1 MSSKLKRLL
10 DWIFKYMNIYFYII
24 DNNNSKIIIFTWNKI
39 VEASLLNSWN
49 TYKKTDNF
57 YFSIRDFSD
66 INHIYSWVNSDNNQY
81 YDIDLIIGN
90 FIKYEILIKNI
101 FLQENVSYL
110 QKSFNKIKL
119 DKKVLFIVNWFW
131 IQETIENA
139 FLSFCQNSNINLT
152 ILYRFWE
159 QWWKKLNYSWFFN
172 ELKNVYKNFRFIYN
186 EDIDDALID
195 SIIDEDTEVFS
206 LQYDYKWKHENIN
219 LITWASVSDE
229 WVYWRYKNIFSSFK
243 SQYIWYSTNIFLNTE
258 NTKIYNFFNPQNIQL
273 LENISILT
281 KIDNFVLSGGM
292 SWSRDFSIL
301 KKLDLKWKWVL
312 ISDNIHE
319 MENFLGIPQIKSYY
333 WFLWA
338 FALSSFFIHTPKAEF
353 SNDDRHKMLATSIC
367 SWKPVIV
374 PYNDWLIVK
383 EIMDNKL
390 GLVYKNWDVNDLK
403 EKIAFFL
410 ENPNN
415 LETYSKNCIKYSKIN
430 MDVNGFMNFIFDKT
444 FR

>member
-1 MSSKLKRLL
+1 M
-10 DWIFKYMNIYFYII
+10 
-24 DNNNSKIIIFTWNKI
+24 
-39 VEASLLNSWN
+39 
-49 TYKKTDNF
+49 
-57 YFSIRDFSD
+57 
-66 INHIYSWVNSDNNQY
+66 
-81 YDIDLIIGN
+81 
-90 FIKYEILIKNI
+90 
-101 FLQENVSYL
+101 
-110 QKSFNKIKL
+110 
-119 DKKVLFIVNWFW
+119 
-131 IQETIENA
+131 
-139 FLSFCQNSNINLT
+139 
-152 ILYRFWE
+152 
-159 QWWKKLNYSWFFN
+159 
-172 ELKNVYKNFRFIYN
+172 
-186 EDIDDALID
+186 ID

>member
-24 DNNNSKIIIFTWNKI
+24 DNNNSKIIIFTWTKI

-172 ELKNVYKNFRFIYN
+172 ELKNVYKNFRFI
-186 EDIDDALID
+186 
-195 SIIDEDTEVFS
+195 
-206 LQYDYKWKHENIN
+206 
-219 LITWASVSDE
+219 
-229 WVYWRYKNIFSSFK
+229 
-243 SQYIWYSTNIFLNTE
+243 
-258 NTKIYNFFNPQNIQL
+258 
-273 LENISILT
+273 
-281 KIDNFVLSGGM
+281 
-292 SWSRDFSIL
+292 
-301 KKLDLKWKWVL
+301 
-312 ISDNIHE
+312 
-319 MENFLGIPQIKSYY
+319 
-333 WFLWA
+333 
-338 FALSSFFIHTPKAEF
+338 
-353 SNDDRHKMLATSIC
+353 
-367 SWKPVIV
+367 
-374 PYNDWLIVK
+374 
-383 EIMDNKL
+383 
-390 GLVYKNWDVNDLK
+390 
-403 EKIAFFL
+403 
-410 ENPNN
+410 
-415 LETYSKNCIKYSKIN
+415 
-430 MDVNGFMNFIFDKT
+430 
-444 FR
+444 